1 MTLPADRGS
10 GAGHG
15 ERGSADA
22 PGRVCVN
29 YEVRGL
35 VAGTL
40 KCQAGVMYVASWPW
54 TAKAREDMRVDA
66 TVRHDTGGYTDDGWT
81 ETTHITAAG
90 TRGADGWS
98 AGAATEEPAA
108 AAQERGVPGW
118 LAVVVLIG
126 ITGIGGL
133 IDLLQGS
140 AIRGAFNIALIVGSV
155 VAILIVRRRSM
166 FSVVVAPPLVYFVAS
181 AVVLYVRSGGLS
193 NRSRLIDSAI
203 NWLVYGFPA
212 IAGATGAVLI
222 IAGIRMI
229 RHR

>member
-1 MTLPADRGS
+1 MSSRS
-10 GAGHG
+10 N
-15 ERGSADA
+15 E
-22 PGRVCVN
+22 C
-29 YEVRGL
+29 
-35 VAGTL
+35 
-40 KCQAGVMYVASWPW
+40 GVLAALDSQG
-54 TAKAREDMRVDA
+54 REDKRVDA
-66 TVRHDTGGYTDDGWT
+66 TVRPDTGGYTDDGWN
-81 ETTHITAAG
+81 ETTHVTVAG
-90 TRGADGWS
+90 ARADDGWS
-98 AGAATEEPAA
+98 AGAATEGPAA
-108 AAQERGVPGW
+108 TTTERGVPGW
-118 LAVVVLIG
+118 LAVLVLIG

-133 IDLLQGS
+133 IDLLQGTT
-140 AIRGAFNIALIVGSV
+140 IKGAFNIALIVGSV

-229 RHR
+229 MRR

>member
-1 MTLPADRGS
+1 M
-10 GAGHG
+10 
-15 ERGSADA
+15 
-22 PGRVCVN
+22 
-29 YEVRGL
+29 
-35 VAGTL
+35 
-40 KCQAGVMYVASWPW
+40 ASWPW

-66 TVRHDTGGYTDDGWT
+66 TVRQDTGGYTDDGWT

-90 TRGADGWS
+90 SRGADGRS
-98 AGAATEEPAA
+98 AGVASEEPAA
-108 AAQERGVPGW
+108 TTTKERGVAGW

-133 IDLLQGS
+133 IDLLQGT
-140 AIRGAFNIALIVGSV
+140 AIRGAFNIALIVGSI

-212 IAGATGAVLI
+212 IAGATAAVLI

-229 RHR
+229 TRR

>member
-1 MTLPADRGS
+1 MRPCGMTRAATRRRLDRDDAHHGGR
-10 GAGHG
+10 GA
-15 ERGSADA
+15 
-22 PGRVCVN
+22 PP
-29 YEVRGL
+29 
-35 VAGTL
+35 T
-40 KCQAGVMYVASWPW
+40 
-54 TAKAREDMRVDA
+54 
-66 TVRHDTGGYTDDGWT
+66 DGWP
-81 ETTHITAAG
+81 
-90 TRGADGWS
+90 
-98 AGAATEEPAA
+98 AGAAAEEPAA
-108 AAQERGVPGW
+108 AARKSAASPDG
-118 LAVVVLIG
+118 LRLLVLIG

-133 IDLLQGS
+133 IDLLQGP

-212 IAGATGAVLI
+212 IAGATAAVLI

-229 RHR
+229 MRR

>member
-1 MTLPADRGS
+1 M
-10 GAGHG
+10 
-15 ERGSADA
+15 
-22 PGRVCVN
+22 
-29 YEVRGL
+29 
-35 VAGTL
+35 
-40 KCQAGVMYVASWPW
+40 
-54 TAKAREDMRVDA
+54 DA
-66 TVRHDTGGYTDDGWT
+66 TVRPDTGGYTDDGWN
-81 ETTHITAAG
+81 ETTHITV
-90 TRGADGWS
+90 TGAPADDEWS
-98 AGAATEEPAA
+98 ASAATEEPAA
-108 AAQERGVPGW
+108 TTEERGVPGW
-118 LAVVVLIG
+118 LAVLVLIG

-133 IDLLQGS
+133 IDLLQGTT
-140 AIRGAFNIALIVGSV
+140 IKGGFNIALIVGSV

-229 RHR
+229 MRR

>member
-1 MTLPADRGS
+1 MAS
-10 GAGHG
+10 A
-15 ERGSADA
+15 SADA

-29 YEVRGL
+29 YAVRGL

-66 TVRHDTGGYTDDGWT
+66 TVRHDTGDYTDDGWT

-90 TRGADGWS
+90 ARGPAGARGADGWS
-98 AGAATEEPAA
+98 AGAAAEEPAA
-108 AAQERGVPGW
+108 AAQERGVAGW

>member
-1 MTLPADRGS
+1 M
-10 GAGHG
+10 
-15 ERGSADA
+15 
-22 PGRVCVN
+22 
-29 YEVRGL
+29 
-35 VAGTL
+35 
-40 KCQAGVMYVASWPW
+40 
-54 TAKAREDMRVDA
+54 DA
-66 TVRHDTGGYTDDGWT
+66 TVRPDTGGYTDDGWN
-81 ETTHITAAG
+81 ETTHITV
-90 TRGADGWS
+90 TGAPADDGWS

-108 AAQERGVPGW
+108 TTEERGVPGW
-118 LAVVVLIG
+118 LAVLVLIG

-133 IDLLQGS
+133 IDLLQGTT
-140 AIRGAFNIALIVGSV
+140 IKGAFNIALIVGSV
-155 VAILIVRRRSM
+155 VAILIVRRHSM

-229 RHR
+229 MRR

>member
-1 MTLPADRGS
+1 M
-10 GAGHG
+10 
-15 ERGSADA
+15 
-22 PGRVCVN
+22 C
-29 YEVRGL
+29 
-35 VAGTL
+35 
-40 KCQAGVMYVASWPW
+40 VASWPW
-54 TAKAREDMRVDA
+54 TAQAREDMRVDA
-66 TVRHDTGGYTDDGWT
+66 TVRQDTGGYTDDGWT

-90 TRGADGWS
+90 AHGADGWP
-98 AGAATEEPAA
+98 AGAATEEPAVTTTT
-108 AAQERGVPGW
+108 ERGVPGW

-126 ITGIGGL
+126 ISGVGGL

-155 VAILIVRRRSM
+155 VAILFVRRRSM

-229 RHR
+229 IRR